1 VYNIHR
7 DVFSS
12 LFFYKGVKM
21 KNERTYKSY
30 KDFFDK
36 VNQSKELK
44 LYSYSYVLLFSFFED
59 RVKRIFETQCEIHN
73 KCKPNKDDY
82 RTSIHQKLKSVNSW
96 GLKINNQQFSGID
109 EISRRRNIIIHDALF
124 SINSVDLKDVEM
136 LEKIGRH
143 FDKLRK
149 KQKKD
154 NPTLFKK
161 ELPTSVRD
169 RLRLKFSSNLP
180 SMSSMR
186 VINNPTSFPLSNNN

>member
-1 VYNIHR
+1 
-7 DVFSS
+7 
-12 LFFYKGVKM
+12 M

-154 NPTLFKK
+154 TPTLFKK